1 MPAILIGTRYCCND
15 CRGNGHFGTTPAE
28 ARAKA
33 HEANASY

>member
-15 CRGNGHFGTTPAE
+15 NRGNGHFGATVAE

-33 HEANASY
+33 IAANASY